1 MLKIISSYI
10 RDFAIVLADKALLR
24 MCDQA
29 LQLLDPQKQ
38 KVRSIKDVVT
48 YAEGKPDI
56 SRVLNF
62 LKTGLN
68 TITNRIKGLKQGTGE
83 SAPKAVKLLE
93 DYKILFK
100 EAVDKIEDI
109 GQTEEKS
116 SALNIAAKNVVLV
129 KEGLENEQNKKL
141 LQDAQMNK

>member
-38 KVRSIKDVVT
+38 KARSIKDVVT
-48 YAEGKPDI
+48 YVEGKPDI